1 MEEQEDVRPEPNG
14 TLFAGGSGSISGTRP
29 SRLEEDCAR
38 PSRLEEDCARPM
50 REDEVPNSKTMREI
64 GIKQLNYGYNVII
77 GCHTFAIETPEKLI
91 EKLAE
96 YIKDPKGTEKKWFTG
111 QLF

>member
-14 TLFAGGSGSISGTRP
+14 TLFAGGSGSISGT
-29 SRLEEDCAR
+29 R

>member
-1 MEEQEDVRPEPNG
+1 MEEQEDVRPEPNENHG
-14 TLFAGGSGSISGTRP
+14 TLLARGSIT
-29 SRLEEDCAR
+29 SRIEEERECAR
-38 PSRLEEDCARPM
+38 RPM
-50 REDEVPNSKTMREI
+50 REDDAPIPKIMREI

-91 EKLAE
+91 EKLSE
-96 YIKDPKGTEKKWFTG
+96 YIKDPKGTENKWFTG